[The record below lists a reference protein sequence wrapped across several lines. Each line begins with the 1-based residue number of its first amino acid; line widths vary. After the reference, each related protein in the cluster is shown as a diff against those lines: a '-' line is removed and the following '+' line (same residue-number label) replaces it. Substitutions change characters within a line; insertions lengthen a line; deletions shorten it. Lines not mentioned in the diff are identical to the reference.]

1 LLLSPAIS
9 DVYWTIPAAKFEILI
24 FKHKKEM
31 LTYLMNK
38 LKKEGEILYEKGE
51 KVMKNNGISS
61 GV

>member
-1 LLLSPAIS
+1 
-9 DVYWTIPAAKFEILI
+9 
-24 FKHKKEM
+24 M